1 MKKQEHKDKHTF
13 SQCTLIKLDVQE
25 NPTTLSHEVIP
36 CILYF
41 LQISIK
47 ELFLIYHISYRH
59 SFFIHQETQQ
69 IFQNEGL
76 TISKKHIV
84 TINTNYILKQLNGSS
99 DI

>member
-1 MKKQEHKDKHTF
+1 MHSHQTG
-13 SQCTLIKLDVQE
+13 CTRKSNHFI
-25 NPTTLSHEVIP
+25 TCVIP
-36 CILYF
+36 RILYF